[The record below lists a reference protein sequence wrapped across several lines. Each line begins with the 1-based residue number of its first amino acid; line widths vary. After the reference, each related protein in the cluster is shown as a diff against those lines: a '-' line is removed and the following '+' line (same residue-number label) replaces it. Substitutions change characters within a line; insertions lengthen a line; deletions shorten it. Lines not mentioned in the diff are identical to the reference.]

1 MTSYHIDNL
10 PDEILVDAVPDELF
24 DHALTALT
32 QALDSGQVLA
42 KQALATYVYDRR
54 GYMGFDSFTNKTDTN
69 PNAQNGR
76 DDVIIQVTVRMHN
89 PRMFDGILS
98 ETTDLEENL
107 AEHTANAKRERLVAE
122 IARAEADASKAEAT
136 AREKREQLDALR
148 KQLPSK

>member
-1 MTSYHIDNL
+1 MTSYHSDNL

-54 GYMGFDSFTNKTDTN
+54 GYMGFDSFTNKTD
-69 PNAQNGR
+69 PDARNGR

-107 AEHTANAKRERLVAE
+107 AEHTANAKRERLDAE
-122 IARAEADASKAEAT
+122 IAAEQVKVEKAMVIAEEAQRRL
-136 AREKREQLDALR
+136 AVLKSRVAQ
-148 KQLPSK
+148 

>member
-10 PDEILVDAVPDELF
+10 PDEILVDPVPDELF

-69 PNAQNGR
+69 ANAQNGR

-107 AEHTANAKRERLVAE
+107 AEHAANATRERLDAE
-122 IARAEADASKAEAT
+122 IAAEQAKVEKAMVIAEEAQRRL
-136 AREKREQLDALR
+136 AVLKSRVAQ
-148 KQLPSK
+148 

>member
-1 MTSYHIDNL
+1 MTSYHSDNL

-54 GYMGFDSFTNKTDTN
+54 GYMGFDSFTNATDTTTN
-69 PNAQNGR
+69 TR

-107 AEHTANAKRERLVAE
+107 AEHNANAKRERLDAE
-122 IARAEADASKAEAT
+122 IAAEQVRVEKAMVIAEEAQRRL
-136 AREKREQLDALR
+136 AVLKSRVAQ
-148 KQLPSK
+148 